1 VDEDEVVV
9 GAVIDVATDDEDLPV
24 VAIGR
29 VVAGVEA
36 LSDEQPAAN
45 VSRATIAAESQ
56 VGCARDG

>member
-1 VDEDEVVV
+1 VDEDDVVV
-9 GAVIDVATDDEDLPV
+9 GTVVDVATDDEDVPV

-29 VVAGVEA
+29 VGGVAA

-56 VGCARDG
+56 VDCA